1 LDIEGE
7 GGGSA
12 VGLGHAVAEDEGDGL
27 AHRLCRTVSIG

>member
-1 LDIEGE
+1 LPVKGE
-7 GGGSA
+7 GGRGA